1 MGYDTSFIG
10 RLTFNRELTI
20 QEKNWY
26 EAIFADEVEG
36 ARLLGGRYSKYCQW
50 EITKDGM
57 GLHAEGEKFY
67 EYIEWMKV
75 VLDMVLAPWGI
86 VANGEIEWDGEEQG
100 DAGLIVVEDNL
111 VKVKR
116 KKLVWAEDN
125 E

>member
-1 MGYDTSFIG
+1 MGYQTDFIG

-26 EAIFADEVEG
+26 EAIFGDQVEG
-36 ARLLGGRYSKYCQW
+36 ASTLIGDGYSRYCQW
-50 EITKDGM
+50 EITEDGK

-86 VANGEIEWDGEEQG
+86 VANGEIVWEGEEQG
-100 DAGLIVVEDNL
+100 DTGLIVVEDNL
-111 VKVKR
+111 VKIKR
-116 KKLVWAEDN
+116 KKLVWAED
-125 E
+125 